1 MSNSKPNKKVIY
13 YLNRRTKEEL
23 IELIFKF
30 APQSFFDSINS
41 QFASQNQAKV
51 IFQDVSIEIDK
62 LLADEIT
69 LYDPNKFERELLKH
83 LEKIRGLW
91 DKLPEEIGEKL
102 IKIMEDVEELF
113 EEGYL
118 YVENYHTEDE
128 YFESE
133 EVDEYIYRFANNLPD
148 EMKSNYIAKLKDILS
163 KYSFSTFDTLEKKLS
178 QD

>member
-1 MSNSKPNKKVIY
+1 MSDSKQNKKVIN
-13 YLNRRTKEEL
+13 YLKTQTKEEL
-23 IELIFKF
+23 IDLILKF

-41 QFASQNQAKV
+41 QFASKNQAQV
-51 IFQDVSIEIDK
+51 IFRDVSIEIDK

-83 LEKIRGLW
+83 LETIRGLW

-102 IKIMEDVEELF
+102 IQIMEDIEELF

-118 YVENYHTEDE
+118 YSNNYHKEDE

-133 EVDEYIYRFANNLPD
+133 EVDEYIYRFANNLPE
-148 EMKSNYIAKLKDILS
+148 EMKYNYLAKLKDILN
-163 KYSFSTFDTLEKKLS
+163 KYSFSTFDSLEKKIS
-178 QD
+178 RH